1 MEFVK
6 KMLNLLFV
14 FGVLV
19 FMILGSVLVAVQ
31 LYGVLT
37 VDGALAINVSKTLGK
52 PTFIV
57 ATVTGLIGFVQGY
70 VNGWSAGD

>member
-6 KMLNLLFV
+6 KMLNLLYV

-37 VDGALAINVSKTLGK
+37 VDGALAIKVSKTLGK

-70 VNGWSAGD
+70 VNGWAAGD